1 MNKSELEKPDL
12 GDVLGY
18 LQQLV
23 LQLVVWPL
31 ELIVFRKLDELAQF
45 VF

>member
-1 MNKSELEKPDL
+1 MSKTKLETADL
-12 GDVLGY
+12 GDVMSY

-23 LQLVVWPL
+23 LQLVVWLL
-31 ELIVFRKLDELAQF
+31 ELGVFRELDELAQF

>member
-1 MNKSELEKPDL
+1 MNKSELKSADL

-23 LQLVVWPL
+23 LQLVVRPL
-31 ELIVFRKLDELAQF
+31 ELIVFRQLDELAQF

>member
-1 MNKSELEKPDL
+1 MNKSELESADL

-23 LQLVVWPL
+23 LQLVVRPL
-31 ELIVFRKLDELAQF
+31 ELIVFRKLDELAQL